1 MAVTADAGCS
11 SVHLGVRT
19 AARPL
24 AGTSRAEVDDPPSG
38 GTISRWRLLEA
49 SCTFADRIAL
59 LSNNPDKAAQL
70 QRLGVEVS
78 ERVPTAVHLLTANA
92 RYLTAKVVRTAHTLD
107 LPFAG

>member
-1 MAVTADAGCS
+1 M
-11 SVHLGVRT
+11 
-19 AARPL
+19 
-24 AGTSRAEVDDPPSG
+24 
-38 GTISRWRLLEA
+38 LEA

-78 ERVPTAVHLLTANA
+78 ERVPTAVHLSTANA